1 MTDPNKPLRLL
12 SDDQP
17 AKTFDRRFDVTIG
30 YQHTTSSLTTTPNKH
45 ARAAAELLQTAQRFG
60 WSVICT
66 PPRLEVQGV
75 HLPVVGPNKAAATL
89 LTRDVF
95 TGERFDISCDLPK
108 AALEHLSSGA
118 NGYEQRL
125 KASRGVKITSIYCLG
140 EGQPYDQ
147 GNSHPE
153 WQDPYN
159 TLLQLE
165 MHLTGEQL
173 LTIDYWVNQ
182 QRAQTTGATA

>member
-1 MTDPNKPLRLL
+1 MTDPNRPLR
-12 SDDQP
+12 DDQP
-17 AKTFDRRFDVTIG
+17 AKTFERSFTVTIG
-30 YQHTTSSLTTTPNKH
+30 EQHTRSSLTTTPNKH
-45 ARAAAELLQTAQRFG
+45 ARAVAELLQTAQRFG
-60 WSVICT
+60 WSVTCR

-75 HLPVVGPNKAAATL
+75 HLPVVGPDKAAATL

-95 TGERFDISCDLPK
+95 TGERFDISCDLPR

-125 KASRGVKITSIYCLG
+125 KASGGVKITSIYRLG
-140 EGQPYDQ
+140 EGWPVDQ
-147 GNSHPE
+147 DGSHPE

-182 QRAQTTGATA
+182 QRAQITGAAA